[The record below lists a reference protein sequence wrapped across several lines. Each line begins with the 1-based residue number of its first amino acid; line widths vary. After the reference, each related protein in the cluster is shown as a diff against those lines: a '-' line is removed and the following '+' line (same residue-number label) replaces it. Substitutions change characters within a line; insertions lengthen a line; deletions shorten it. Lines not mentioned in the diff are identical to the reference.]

1 MGEKK
6 HGLRR
11 VAGYFVNH
19 RLLNGMPDNPY
30 LQIFYYAEFG
40 KFIDFK
46 NPKTF
51 NEKLNWLKLYYRRP
65 DLITLVDKYE
75 VKKYIADK
83 IGEQYVIPT
92 LGVWD
97 KFEDINFNEL
107 PNQFVLKCTHD
118 SGGLVVCKD
127 KSKLNL
133 KEVKAKIEKS
143 LTNNYYLWT
152 REWSYKGVKP
162 RIIAE
167 KYMEDQETGELRDY
181 KFFCFNGE
189 PKLMFVASERGLKNT
204 KFDFYDMQFHHMNI
218 VQHYPNSEYSI
229 EKPEHFEKMVMLAE
243 KLSAGFPHVRVD
255 FYEAN
260 GQVYFGEMTFY
271 HFGAIV
277 PFETEEWDKKIG
289 DWLVLPDKINECSGE
304 RNL

>member
-19 RLLNGMPDNPY
+19 RLLNWMPDKPY

-65 DLITLVDKYE
+65 DFITLVDKYE

-83 IGEQYVIPT
+83 IGGQHVIPT

-152 REWSYKGVKP
+152 REWPYKGVKP

>member
-19 RLLNGMPDNPY
+19 RLLNWMPDKPY

-127 KSKLNL
+127 KSKLDL
-133 KEVKAKIEKS
+133 KKAKEKIEKS
-143 LTNNYYLWT
+143 LANNYYLCT

-289 DWLVLPDKINECSGE
+289 DWLVLPDKIN
-304 RNL
+304 

>member
-19 RLLNGMPDNPY
+19 RLLNWMPDKPY

-152 REWSYKGVKP
+152 REWPYKGVKP
-162 RIIAE
+162 RIIEE

-218 VQHYPNSEYSI
+218 VQHYPNSECSI

-277 PFETEEWDKKIG
+277 PFETKEWDKKIG
-289 DWLVLPDKINECSGE
+289 DWLVLPDKIN
-304 RNL
+304 

>member
-19 RLLNGMPDNPY
+19 RLLNWMPDKPY

-92 LGVWD
+92 LGEWD

-152 REWSYKGVKP
+152 REWPYKGVKP

-289 DWLVLPDKINECSGE
+289 DWLVLPDKIN
-304 RNL
+304 

>member
-19 RLLNGMPDNPY
+19 RLLNWMPDKPY

-107 PNQFVLKCTHD
+107 PNQFATLCKGLKIVAATVPVLVLLRHSKFSIRNLLLWGLIALLIIGNIFFNQADSDLIYIVIFILYCSKAEPESVLKTYC
-118 SGGLVVCKD
+118 
-127 KSKLNL
+127 
-133 KEVKAKIEKS
+133 I
-143 LTNNYYLWT
+143 
-152 REWSYKGVKP
+152 
-162 RIIAE
+162 
-167 KYMEDQETGELRDY
+167 
-181 KFFCFNGE
+181 
-189 PKLMFVASERGLKNT
+189 
-204 KFDFYDMQFHHMNI
+204 
-218 VQHYPNSEYSI
+218 
-229 EKPEHFEKMVMLAE
+229 
-243 KLSAGFPHVRVD
+243 SAGI
-255 FYEAN
+255 AI
-260 GQVYFGEMTFY
+260 
-271 HFGAIV
+271 AIV
-277 PFETEEWDKKIG
+277 IFAWLIG
-289 DWLVLPDKINECSGE
+289 ILPSQTSAGREYLGFYFATFGPNPILRSLLSWEFQHTAFVPVQKCVMIGKNSRKWFKSCS
-304 RNL
+304 LSIL

>member
-19 RLLNGMPDNPY
+19 RLLNWMPDKPY

-152 REWSYKGVKP
+152 REWPYKGVKP

-271 HFGAIV
+271 HLGAIV

-289 DWLVLPDKINECSGE
+289 DWLVLPDKIN
-304 RNL
+304 

>member
-19 RLLNGMPDNPY
+19 RLLNWMPDKPY

-152 REWSYKGVKP
+152 REWPYKGVKP

-189 PKLMFVASERGLKNT
+189 PKLMYVASERGLKNT

-271 HFGAIV
+271 HLGAIV

-289 DWLVLPDKINECSGE
+289 DWLVLPDKIN
-304 RNL
+304 

>member
-19 RLLNGMPDNPY
+19 RLLNWMPDKPY

-51 NEKLNWLKLYYRRP
+51 NEKLNWLKLYYRRS

-97 KFEDINFNEL
+97 KFEDINFNEF

-152 REWSYKGVKP
+152 REWPYKGVKP

>member
-19 RLLNGMPDNPY
+19 RLLNWMPDKPY

>member
-19 RLLNGMPDNPY
+19 RLLNWMPDKPY

-92 LGVWD
+92 LGVWG

-152 REWSYKGVKP
+152 REWPYKGVKP

-271 HFGAIV
+271 HMGAIV

-289 DWLVLPDKINECSGE
+289 DWLVLPDKIN
-304 RNL
+304 

>member
-1 MGEKK
+1 M
-6 HGLRR
+6 
-11 VAGYFVNH
+11 
-19 RLLNGMPDNPY
+19 
-30 LQIFYYAEFG
+30 QIFYYAEFG
-40 KFIDFK
+40 KLIDFK
-46 NPKTF
+46 DPKTF
-51 NEKLNWLKLYYRRP
+51 NEKLNWLKVYYRRP
-65 DLITLVDKYE
+65 GLIKLVDKYE

-92 LGVWD
+92 LGVWN
-97 KFEDINFNEL
+97 KFEDINFDEL

-133 KEVKAKIEKS
+133 EEAKAKIEKS

-152 REWSYKGVKP
+152 REWPYKGVKP

-189 PKLMFVASERGLKNT
+189 PKLMFVASERGSKNT

-218 VQHYPNSEYSI
+218 VQHYPNSEFSI
-229 EKPEHFEKMVMLAE
+229 EKPEHFEKMITLAE

-277 PFETEEWDKKIG
+277 PFETKEWDKKIG
-289 DWLVLPDKINECSGE
+289 DWLVLPDKIN
-304 RNL
+304 

>member
-19 RLLNGMPDNPY
+19 RLLNWMPDKPY

-152 REWSYKGVKP
+152 REWPYKGVKP
-162 RIIAE
+162 RIIEE

-218 VQHYPNSEYSI
+218 VQHYPNSECSI

-271 HFGAIV
+271 HLGAIV

-289 DWLVLPDKINECSGE
+289 DWLVLPDKIN
-304 RNL
+304 

>member
-19 RLLNGMPDNPY
+19 RLLNWMPDKPY

-83 IGEQYVIPT
+83 IGEQHVIPT

-97 KFEDINFNEL
+97 KFEDINFNEF

-152 REWSYKGVKP
+152 REWPYKGVKP

>member
-1 MGEKK
+1 MKLYKK
-6 HGLRR
+6 
-11 VAGYFVNH
+11 VFVNLAKVLPDSIYL
-19 RLLNGMPDNPY
+19 RMVFFSKLKRKLN
-30 LQIFYYAEFG
+30 LS
-40 KFIDFK
+40 
-46 NPKTF
+46 NPKSY
-51 NEKLNWLKLYYRRP
+51 NEKLNWLKINDRKEHYQ
-65 DLITLVDKYE
+65 IMVDKYE
-75 VKKYIADK
+75 AKKYVADK

-127 KSKLNL
+127 KSKLDL
-133 KEVKAKIEKS
+133 KKAKEKIEKS
-143 LTNNYYLWT
+143 LANNYYLWT

-289 DWLVLPDKINECSGE
+289 DWLVLPDKIN
-304 RNL
+304 

>member
-19 RLLNGMPDNPY
+19 RLLNWMPDKPY

-83 IGEQYVIPT
+83 IGEQHVIPT

-97 KFEDINFNEL
+97 KFKDINFNEL

-152 REWSYKGVKP
+152 REWPYKGVKP

-243 KLSAGFPHVRVD
+243 KLSEGFPHVRVD

-289 DWLVLPDKINECSGE
+289 DWLVLPDKINECSDE

>member
-19 RLLNGMPDNPY
+19 RLLNWMPDKPY

-51 NEKLNWLKLYYRRP
+51 NEKLNWLKLYYRRS

-152 REWSYKGVKP
+152 REWPYKGVKP

>member
-19 RLLNGMPDNPY
+19 RLLNWMPDKPY

-65 DLITLVDKYE
+65 DFITLVDKYE

-83 IGEQYVIPT
+83 IGEQHVIPT

-152 REWSYKGVKP
+152 REWPYKGVKP

-271 HFGAIV
+271 HFEAIV

>member
-19 RLLNGMPDNPY
+19 RLLNWMPDKPY

-152 REWSYKGVKP
+152 REWPYKGVKP
-162 RIIAE
+162 RIIEE

-218 VQHYPNSEYSI
+218 VQHYPNSECSI

-289 DWLVLPDKINECSGE
+289 DWLVLPDKTN
-304 RNL
+304 

>member
-19 RLLNGMPDNPY
+19 RLLNWMPDKPY

-127 KSKLNL
+127 KSKLDL
-133 KEVKAKIEKS
+133 KKAKEKIEKS
-143 LTNNYYLWT
+143 LANNYYLWT

-167 KYMEDQETGELRDY
+167 KYMEDQETGEL
-181 KFFCFNGE
+181 
-189 PKLMFVASERGLKNT
+189 RGLKNT

-289 DWLVLPDKINECSGE
+289 DWLVLPDKIN
-304 RNL
+304 